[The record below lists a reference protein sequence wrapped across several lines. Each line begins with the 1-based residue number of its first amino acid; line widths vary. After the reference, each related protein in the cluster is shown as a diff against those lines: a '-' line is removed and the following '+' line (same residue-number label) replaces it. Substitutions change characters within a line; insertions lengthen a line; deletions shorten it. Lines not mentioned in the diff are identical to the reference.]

1 MSTAKSASSTASK
14 PQVDKFKDL
23 ARELE
28 TNDDEAA
35 FDRALK
41 KVAKAKP
48 LPKGEFPERNGN
60 KDKQDHD

>member
-1 MSTAKSASSTASK
+1 MSTAKTAFSNPNK
-14 PQVDKFKDL
+14 SQIDKFKEA

-28 TNDDEAA
+28 TNEDEAA

-48 LPKGEFPERNGN
+48 EAKKSE
-60 KDKQDHD
+60 K